1 MTWIVEYYINSRGE
15 SPVKKFLLEQDER
28 TQQKVID
35 SINILIESGPFLKPP
50 YMKKLDNDLYELRI
64 KSTVAVRVFYS
75 PKTGI
80 YYLLHAFVKKT
91 QKTPEKELSIALDR
105 IKELI

>member
-1 MTWIVEYYINSRGE
+1 MAWEVEYYIDRRGE
-15 SPVKKFLLEQDER
+15 SPVREFLKEQDER
-28 TQQKVID
+28 TQQKVVD

-50 YMKKLDNDLYELRI
+50 YMKKLEKGLYELRV
-64 KSTVAVRVFYS
+64 KSSVAVRIFYS
-75 PKTGI
+75 PITSV

-91 QKTPEKELSIALDR
+91 QKTPEKELKIALDR

>member
-1 MTWIVEYYINSRGE
+1 MVWKVEYYINRRGE
-15 SPVKKFLLEQDER
+15 SPVKEFLLEQDER
-28 TQQKVID
+28 TQQKVMD

-50 YMKKLDNDLYELRI
+50 YMKKLDKDLYELRI

-75 PKTGI
+75 PITGI

-91 QKTPEKELSIALDR
+91 QKTPDREMKIAIDR

>member
-1 MTWIVEYYINSRGE
+1 MAWRVEYYLNQRGE
-15 SPVKKFLLEQDER
+15 SPVKNFLQEQDKR
-28 TQQKVID
+28 VKAKVLDAID
-35 SINILIESGPFLKPP
+35 ILIESGPLLKPP
-50 YMKKLDNDLYELRI
+50 YMKKLDKDLYELRI

-75 PKTGI
+75 PITGV

-91 QKTPEKELSIALDR
+91 QKTPDREMKIALDR

>member
-1 MTWIVEYYINSRGE
+1 MTWRVEYYLNQRGE
-15 SPVKKFLLEQDER
+15 SPVKNFLQEQDKR
-28 TQQKVID
+28 VKAKVLDAID
-35 SINILIESGPFLKPP
+35 ILIESGPFLKPP
-50 YMKKLDNDLYELRI
+50 YMKKLDKDLYELRI

-75 PKTGI
+75 PITGV

-91 QKTPEKELSIALDR
+91 QKTPDREMKVALDR

>member
-1 MTWIVEYYINSRGE
+1 MVWKVEYYVNRRGE
-15 SPVKKFLLEQDER
+15 SPVKEFLAAQDER
-28 TQQKVID
+28 TQQKVVD

-50 YMKKLDNDLYELRI
+50 YMKKLDRNLYELRI
-64 KSTVAVRVFYS
+64 KSVVAVRVFYS
-75 PKTGI
+75 PITGV

-91 QKTPEKELSIALDR
+91 QKTPEREMKIALDR

>member
-1 MTWIVEYYINSRGE
+1 MAWRVEYYLNQRGE
-15 SPVKKFLLEQDER
+15 SPVKNFLQEQDKR
-28 TQQKVID
+28 VKAKVLDAID
-35 SINILIESGPFLKPP
+35 ILIESGPFLKPP
-50 YMKKLDNDLYELRI
+50 YMKKLDKDLYELRI

-75 PKTGI
+75 PITGV

-91 QKTPEKELSIALDR
+91 QKTPDREMKIALDR

>member
-1 MTWIVEYYINSRGE
+1 MSWRVEYYINQRGE
-15 SPVKKFLLEQDER
+15 SPVKKFLSSQDER

-35 SINILIESGPFLKPP
+35 AINILIESGPFLKPP
-50 YMKKLDNDLYELRI
+50 YMKKLDKDLYELRI

-75 PKTGI
+75 PITGV

-91 QKTPEKELSIALDR
+91 QKTPDREMKVALDR